1 MTFLYGALKGDT
13 YLHLLGVNSSK
24 RQHEL
29 QNEALIVGRY
39 PLLYYSAHK
48 SKTTINIKA
57 KDIANKNLAI
67 SIDKISIQ
75 IQTKATK
82 MSSQAQIN
90 KLAERYPF
98 DDSELEQLIRCHAA
112 LLDMKNTDSF
122 LTKIGMSSPYSY
134 FFLPGNEMR
143 RRIELIEDK
152 ILPVGFGSCLRAAMS
167 VDQFVDCANEGDLS
181 LERFL
186 EGVADCGQRGHADA
200 LRVIWD
206 CCTYI
211 GQFEDKLAP
220 SDIVDLCYRLALAA
234 EVVIS
239 PDADSDAIVARL
251 ESEHDGACSSLE
263 KSLALAGDEN
273 GMVTKQ
279 QFFDWVSFDTYCV

>member
-1 MTFLYGALKGDT
+1 
-13 YLHLLGVNSSK
+13 
-24 RQHEL
+24 
-29 QNEALIVGRY
+29 
-39 PLLYYSAHK
+39 
-48 SKTTINIKA
+48 
-57 KDIANKNLAI
+57 
-67 SIDKISIQ
+67 
-75 IQTKATK
+75 

-279 QFFDWVSFDTYCV
+279 QFFDWVSFDTYCVQCSSFLCDHPSSSLYYTHIILSHHIITSTGRDSSPSTVIHTFYLHPQLSVPWQDVKSPS